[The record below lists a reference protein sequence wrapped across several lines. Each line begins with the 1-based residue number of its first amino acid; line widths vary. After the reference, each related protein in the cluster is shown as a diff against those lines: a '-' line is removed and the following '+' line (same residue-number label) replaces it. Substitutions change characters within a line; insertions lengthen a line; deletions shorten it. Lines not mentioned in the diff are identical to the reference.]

1 MLEIVLGVVHRF
13 WLLLKELL
21 DLLYFILIFE
31 LRVLLRDLFT
41 LERLVVEKVNTQF
54 FLKIV

>member
-1 MLEIVLGVVHRF
+1 MLKIVLGVVHRF